1 VHGRGASREAL
12 QPMPTQP
19 GAFAG
24 KGPDARVSN
33 EVYSVTGSTSATF
46 AWTMKRTPCPVTAR
60 LI

>member
-1 VHGRGASREAL
+1 VNGRGAYREAL

-24 KGPDARVSN
+24 EGPDARVSN

-46 AWTMKRTPCPVTAR
+46 T
-60 LI
+60 